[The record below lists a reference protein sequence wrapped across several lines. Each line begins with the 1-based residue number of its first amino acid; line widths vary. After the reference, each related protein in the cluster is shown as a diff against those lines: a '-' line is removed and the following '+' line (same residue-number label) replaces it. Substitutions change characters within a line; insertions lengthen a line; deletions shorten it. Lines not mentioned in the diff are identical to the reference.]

1 MRKCLIAFFA
11 ISLLMTGL
19 AIGAEKR
26 GASRAASP
34 QAKETPAATAGK
46 QAPAEPAAKP
56 INLVMTI
63 GDPEDSEMG
72 LLGIAFKN
80 YVEQTSNGRLKV
92 SLSYSGGL
100 DADETFQFHRVQ
112 TGKLAMAMGGVGNL
126 APMVRR
132 LGVVTLPY
140 IFPDVEA
147 VVRGTTG
154 KAAEL
159 LNSYAEKAGIRILAW
174 TYYGYRFLSN
184 SKRPI
189 RSMEDLKGLRIRV
202 PQSLVMIKTYR
213 AFGAIPMPLAWPAT
227 RSALKNDLVDGQCYD
242 YNGFRTMKFR
252 DVGQKYITEIHYLY
266 NLQPLVIN
274 LKLFDG
280 LPAADRKILT
290 DAGTH
295 IQELSLQYQREMN
308 NIAKKALVSEG
319 VHISVLDDE
328 TPWKN
333 LAISRVW
340 TEAADNV
347 GGEEAI
353 NEYLQACGLPV
364 WTPTGEKVEKSD

>member
-1 MRKCLIAFFA
+1 MRGSLIAFLAF
-11 ISLLMTGL
+11 SLLL
-19 AIGAEKR
+19 ACAAVGSAASRPGTEPAKPGAEETAK
-26 GASRAASP
+26 AE
-34 QAKETPAATAGK
+34 QAR
-46 QAPAEPAAKP
+46 QKP
-56 INLVMTI
+56 LTFVMTI

-80 YVEQTSNGRLKV
+80 YVAQASSGRMQV
-92 SLSYSGGL
+92 RLSYSGGL

-112 TGKLAMAMGGVGNL
+112 TGKLAMALGGVGNL

-140 IFPDVEA
+140 IFPDVET

-159 LNSYAEKAGIRILAW
+159 LNSYAEKAGIKILAW
-174 TYYGYRFLSN
+174 TYYGYRYLSN
-184 SKRPI
+184 SRRPI
-189 RSMEDLKGLRIRV
+189 RTMEDLKGLRIRV

-290 DAGTH
+290 DAGKH
-295 IQELSLQYQREMN
+295 IQELSLEYQEEMN
-308 NIAKKALVSEG
+308 NMAKKALVSEG
-319 VHISVLDDE
+319 VHISVLE
-328 TPWKN
+328 NESPWKDV
-333 LAISRVW
+333 AISRVW
-340 TEAADNV
+340 SEAADNV

-353 NEYLQACGLPV
+353 NDYLEACGLPL
-364 WTPTGEKVEKSD
+364 WQPKPEEK